1 MMLDVA
7 VVGGSA
13 AGLSAALYLGRMRR
27 QVVVFDTGKPC
38 NRFSH
43 ASHGHFTRDGIAP
56 AELLQIGRDQLQ
68 PYPTV
73 HLRAEQVTSI
83 LPQAQGFLV
92 ETAAGNSFPVRK
104 VLLAT
109 GMRDNLPPLANI
121 EQFWGSSV
129 FHCPYC
135 DGWEVRDQ
143 PIAIYNNGDFAL
155 HIAKLLRNLTA
166 DLVICTGETATFTDA
181 ERQQLSAHNI
191 PVIETPIVG
200 LEGTG
205 NQLTSIVFA
214 DDTSLVRH
222 ALFVMPKLTQHTD
235 LAARLGCALTD
246 AGFVQVNESM
256 QTTVAGVYA
265 AGDMTSMARAVVFAA
280 MQGALAATRLHME
293 LSTEDFQ
300 Q

>member
-1 MMLDVA
+1 MLDVA